1 MNNAINVALFYLT
14 ALGAIVLLDVLW
26 LKYSAGEWLEMA
38 YWPYWRNL
46 NWEPKWAFAVLFY
59 LIYSIW
65 IAFGIIWYRLQ
76 DRRRFK
82 ALLYSAFVGFALH
95 TLYQLIYVSL
105 HPFWRWDFVGYDILW
120 GTAEGW
126 IAGSMA
132 WKTGVWLGLFKPA
145 AG

>member
-26 LKYSAGEWLEMA
+26 LKYSAGEWLEMT

-46 NWEPKWAFAVLFY
+46 NWAPKWAYAVLFY

-82 ALLYSAFVGFALH
+82 ALLYSAFVGFVLH

-105 HPFWRWDFVGYDILW
+105 NPFWRWDFVGYDILW
-120 GTAEGW
+120 GAAEGW
-126 IAGSMA
+126 LVGSAA
-132 WKTGVWLGLFKPA
+132 WKTGVWLGLFTPA
-145 AG
+145 AR